1 MANEHDQHGHHGG
14 VEPPHVHVLPL
25 SLYWG
30 VFGLLLVLT
39 VLTVAVTKIELGP
52 FSLAVAMAI
61 AVVKATL
68 VLMIF
73 MHLWYDHKLNL
84 LMASTSFLFLSIFIV
99 LTMFD
104 TEGRDLVDP
113 VKRNFLPRDEVV
125 QKHKEKDPKAPEL
138 RPGCIFT
145 ECNDQSEQMKDLKK
159 VEPHHAAAEGA
170 DHKEGHGA
178 GKAAEKAPEGKANH

>member
-30 VFGLLLVLT
+30 IFGILLVLT

-104 TEGRDLVDP
+104 TESRDLVDP

-125 QKHKEKDPKAPEL
+125 QKYQEKNPDAVEL

-145 ECNDQSEQMKDLKK
+145 ECNAESAQMKDLKK
-159 VEPHHAAAEGA
+159 VEPHHAASEGT
-170 DHKEGHGA
+170 EQ
-178 GKAAEKAPEGKANH
+178 KAPEGKAAH